1 MKAIIIEYKNSPL
14 FVSNVVEI
22 KTALELAKMQ
32 KKCKDNLNN
41 LVSSYETRIKSLETT
56 LEDTIKRLEKAEKE
70 LAYNRGDLSE
80 EEYEGSK

>member
-56 LEDTIKRLEKAEKE
+56 LEDAIKRLEKAEKE

>member
-32 KKCKDNLNN
+32 KKCKDNLSN